1 MPPLASSA
9 SVIWSWRSRA
19 VWGLV
24 LVVEALE
31 TGILG
36 GLAIVFVV
44 GLGGSWSVVDAM
56 PLLLEGLVGER
67 GDDCW

>member
-1 MPPLASSA
+1 MRAMPPLASRA

-36 GLAIVFVV
+36 GLAIVPVV
-44 GLGGSWSVVDAM
+44 GFGWVDRVWRARAM
-56 PLLLEGLVGER
+56 VMVTGDLVE
-67 GDDCW
+67 